1 MAYELQRT
9 RDPFEGL
16 FPEQALRLMQAFA
29 SGGQRG
35 RRQQDDQNAIV
46 PAAEA
51 NEDENAY
58 LLTLEIPG
66 VDPKDVDV
74 SVAGNTLTIKAERRH
89 QHEGHEPQ
97 QQQGQGQGQQR
108 ARHRLFS
115 EIQHGAIRREFSLP
129 EDADRNRIT
138 ADFRNGLLNL
148 TVPKSQET
156 HQRRKIEI
164 KTS

>member
-1 MAYELQRT
+1 
-9 RDPFEGL
+9 L

-46 PAAEA
+46 PVAEA

-66 VDPKDVDV
+66 VDPRDVDV
-74 SVAGNTLTIKAERRH
+74 SVAGNTLTIKAERRRH
-89 QHEGHEPQ
+89 GQ
-97 QQQGQGQGQQR
+97 QQDDQGGQQREGQQTQQGQQR
-108 ARHRLFS
+108 ARHLLFS